1 MNAQYLALTIFADAA
16 NTIVDRVVHLEG
28 EGASFWLTKANELTG
43 HVVKEGEIVL
53 GVRIDR
59 IDSEDAADAY
69 DYLEDFNNIG
79 SRHHY

>member
-1 MNAQYLALTIFADAA
+1 M
-16 NTIVDRVVHLEG
+16 
-28 EGASFWLTKANELTG
+28 
-43 HVVKEGEIVL
+43 VKEGEIVL

-69 DYLEDFNNIG
+69 DYLEDFNNVG